1 MTDTVDA
8 FLPLPAATFHILMA
22 LAAGPL
28 HGYAIMQDIEHRSGG
43 AMRLNAGSLYRSIAR
58 MVEQGL
64 VEETMKR
71 RTHDDDERRRYYS
84 ITPLGTSVAGAE
96 MRRMT
101 QLVRWARSSGL
112 SPEMA

>member
-8 FLPLPAATFHILMA
+8 FLPLPPATFHILMA

-101 QLVRWARSSGL
+101 RLVRWARSSGL